1 MCRFLDAGM
10 TRGASL
16 ARILRLKKEDGP
28 LTQSAH
34 PAGPLKGEVTLTRRL
49 HEPNENTPSQV
60 ETLPITET
68 NLDLIAR
75 S

>member
-1 MCRFLDAGM
+1 MPDVHLGSKA
-10 TRGASL
+10 AL

-49 HEPNENTPSQV
+49 REPNENTPSQV